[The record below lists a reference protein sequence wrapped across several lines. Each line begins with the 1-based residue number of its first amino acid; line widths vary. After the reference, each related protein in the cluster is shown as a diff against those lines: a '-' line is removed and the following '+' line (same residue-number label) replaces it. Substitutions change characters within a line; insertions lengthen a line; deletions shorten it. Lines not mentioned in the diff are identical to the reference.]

1 MRRKA
6 STSFRRYPQSRLNLS
21 PNPAFCLFERLAGSP
36 DFGSRTISLSASTVI
51 LASASSASS
60 SAMRAAAS
68 SPSMRIAP
76 PRRHCSAPGGR
87 RPRLHDLAGRD
98 PQPARHVA
106 RPHAPA
112 EQRDGLAPRR
122 LGVALVPGA
131 VGAPAHPPLG
141 NVELAA
147 LRLAPPPP
155 QGHPARVAGDPAERR
170 RREGR
175 SRASRR
181 GSSPCPASSTS
192 LTSPCRGPSI
202 CRTPDR
208 AHDVLDDDYL
218 CRYCRAGGGWQR

>member
-76 PRRHCSAPGGR
+76 LGAIVAP
-87 RPRLHDLAGRD
+87 PAAAAHDFTTWPD
-98 PQPARHVA
+98 ETPQPARHVA

-170 RREGR
+170 RREAA
-175 SRASRR
+175 RAPV
-181 GSSPCPASSTS
+181 GEDP
-192 LTSPCRGPSI
+192 LL
-202 CRTPDR
+202 
-208 AHDVLDDDYL
+208 VLL
-218 CRYCRAGGGWQR
+218 RVHR